1 MSVPAVRV
9 IVAKVYDFNTATKL
23 NSQLVKALMN
33 TGQLVAVIG
42 DLIVGTGDRSLSR
55 RKRQKYN
62 LIGGTLTEMKKKSWT
77 QHLLFICE
85 EEH

>member
-42 DLIVGTGDRSLSR
+42 DLIVGTGDRS
-55 RKRQKYN
+55 
-62 LIGGTLTEMKKKSWT
+62 
-77 QHLLFICE
+77 
-85 EEH
+85 

>member
-62 LIGGTLTEMKKKSWT
+62 LKSGTLTEVNPKSWT

>member
-62 LIGGTLTEMKKKSWT
+62 LKSGTQT
-77 QHLLFICE
+77 
-85 EEH
+85 

>member
-62 LIGGTLTEMKKKSWT
+62 LKSDRDT
-77 QHLLFICE
+77 DLSPVPHL
-85 EEH
+85 